1 MTTCERIFTTPIPLM
16 YTRHTARFLLLW
28 LLAMPMCLYH
38 EYALHQKWM
47 VPIISFLQAIFLFGI
62 EELGVQIEEPF
73 SILPLANICSDIHRS
88 GEELLYE
95 AGIPWFGCSDE
106 HQVVVEEENLQ
117 SQIHPTLPPMV
128 TAAAARSVGSAKA
141 ASIGSNLPEYLYAS
155 QGYFNT
161 TSMPGSMDM
170 NTNSLIAGSSASS
183 TNDNSPGGPSASSGG
198 SADAIF
204 RIPID

>member
-1 MTTCERIFTTPIPLM
+1 MDRGLCEISASMTTCERIFTTPIPLM

-106 HQVVVEEENLQ
+106 NQVIVEEEKLQ
-117 SQIHPTLPPMV
+117 SQIRPPLPPVV
-128 TAAAARSVGSAKA
+128 TAAVTRSTGTISSV
-141 ASIGSNLPEYLYAS
+141 GSNLPEYLYAS

-161 TSMPGSMDM
+161 TSMPGPMDM
-170 NTNSLIAGSSASS
+170 TSNSIASS
-183 TNDNSPGGPSASSGG
+183 NNNPGG
-198 SADAIF
+198 SASGGAEAVF
-204 RIPID
+204 RFPID